1 MHHTTDWKDTINAKG
16 FTHESTEEIN
26 AKEARYHY
34 FQECPIYP
42 DELISNL
49 GIFLNAKE
57 LARILFLDNLYKQ
70 ILEIPGV
77 IMEFGTLWG
86 AGVSLFSALRGVYEP
101 YNCRRKIIGFDTFEG
116 FPSVHAKDGNAP
128 LIGIGNLAL
137 PKGYEVYL
145 DNLLTVQEQTQPLS
159 HIRKHEI
166 IKGDASVE
174 VQRYLKENPETIIAL
189 AYFDFDIYEP
199 TKKCLEAIK
208 DRFVKGSVIGFD
220 ELNDPS
226 CPGETLALMDVIGL
240 KNVRLKKVP
249 WCTKPSWYVIE

>member
-77 IMEFGTLWG
+77 IMVFPCFPHFVEFM
-86 AGVSLFSALRGVYEP
+86 SR
-101 YNCRRKIIGFDTFEG
+101 
-116 FPSVHAKDGNAP
+116 
-128 LIGIGNLAL
+128 
-137 PKGYEVYL
+137 
-145 DNLLTVQEQTQPLS
+145 
-159 HIRKHEI
+159 
-166 IKGDASVE
+166 
-174 VQRYLKENPETIIAL
+174 IIAEEKL
-189 AYFDFDIYEP
+189 LDLI
-199 TKKCLEAIK
+199 
-208 DRFVKGSVIGFD
+208 
-220 ELNDPS
+220 
-226 CPGETLALMDVIGL
+226 
-240 KNVRLKKVP
+240 RLKDFLL
-249 WCTKPSWYVIE
+249 YMRRMEMRRLLGLEI